1 MEDNILTF
9 NNNPMLQAAIIN
21 PKLLALIRK
30 QEQKEKERIEAAIKQ
45 LEKEKGAKYPQQF
58 VTLTHNFPL

>member
-1 MEDNILTF
+1 MEDNIIIF
-9 NNNPMLQAAIIN
+9 NTIPMTQAIITN

-45 LEKEKGAKYPQQF
+45 LESEKGKKYPK
-58 VTLTHNFPL
+58 

>member
-21 PKLLALIRK
+21 QKLLALIRK

-45 LEKEKGAKYPQQF
+45 LEKEKGAKYPQ
-58 VTLTHNFPL
+58 